1 MQMLKKITLA
11 CGLLMASPAVVFAN
25 VSEYQLDNGLK
36 LIVKPDHRAP
46 VAVTQVWY
54 KVGSSYE
61 YNGITGISH
70 QLEHMMF
77 KGTENLGPNEFS
89 RIIAANGGRENAFTG
104 RDYTAYFQTMEA
116 DRVEVSFRLEAERMR
131 KLVIDE
137 AELLKEREVVAEE
150 RRMRT
155 EDNPTA
161 LTREVFNAT
170 AFVNSPYHHP
180 IVGWMSDINHYE
192 AEDLRAWYQKWYA
205 PNNATIVV
213 VGDVEPEAVYKLA
226 LKYFGDLKPE
236 VTAVVKPQVEVPQL
250 GMRQIQVQAPAELPY
265 LMMGWKVPVVKTA
278 EVDWEPYA
286 LEMLAGILDG
296 GASARFSRDLV
307 RGQEIATNI
316 GAGYGLFSRLDD
328 VFMVAGTPAKAHSIA
343 DLQQAVMQQI
353 TNLKSSLVSE
363 QELERIKTQVVANA
377 VYERDSVFYQA
388 MQIGM
393 LETVGLDWKL
403 SDDYVKNIQ
412 AVTAEQVQA
421 VAQKYFID
429 KTLTVAELIP
439 EPLGNNK
446 PRPQSIVGGRHGH

>member
-1 MQMLKKITLA
+1 MQMLKKITIV
-11 CGLLMASPAVVFAN
+11 CGLLIVSPTVALADIM
-25 VSEYQLDNGLK
+25 EYQFENGLK

-46 VAVTQVWY
+46 VAVIQVWY

-77 KGTENLGPNEFS
+77 KGTANLGPNEFS
-89 RIIAANGGRENAFTG
+89 KIIAANGGRENAFTG

-137 AELLKEREVVAEE
+137 AEVLKEKEVVAEE

-155 EDNPTA
+155 EDNPTS
-161 LTREVFNAT
+161 LTREAFNAA
-170 AFVNSPYHHP
+170 AFMNSPYHHP
-180 IVGWMSDINHYE
+180 VVGWMSDINNYE
-192 AEDLRAWYQKWYA
+192 ADDLRDWYQKWYA

-213 VGDVEPEAVYKLA
+213 VGDVEPESIHQLA
-226 LKYFGDLKPE
+226 KKYFDDLKPE
-236 VTAVVKPQVEVPQL
+236 VTEIVKPQVEVPQL
-250 GMRQIQVQAPAELPY
+250 GKRQVQVQAPAKLPY
-265 LMMGWKVPVVKTA
+265 LMMGWKVPVVTTA
-278 EVDWEPYA
+278 EIAWEPYA

-307 RGQEIATNI
+307 RGQEVAANL

-328 VFMVAGTPAKAHSIA
+328 LFLVAGTPTKAHSIA
-343 DLQQAVMQQI
+343 DLQQAVMTQLE
-353 TNLKSSLVSE
+353 TLKTEAVSQ

-393 LETVGLDWKL
+393 LETVGLDWRL

-421 VAQKYFID
+421 VAKKYFID
-429 KTLTVAELIP
+429 KTLTVAELVP
-439 EPLGNNK
+439 QPLDGQ
-446 PRPQSIVGGRHGH
+446 PRRQATAGGRHGH

>member
-1 MQMLKKITLA
+1 MQMLKKISLV
-11 CGLLMASPAVVFAN
+11 CGFLIMSPAVVLAD
-25 VSEYQLDNGLK
+25 VVEYQFDNGLK

-89 RIIAANGGRENAFTG
+89 KIIAANGGRENAFTG

-137 AELLKEREVVAEE
+137 AELLKEQEVVAEE

-161 LTREVFNAT
+161 MTREAFNAT
-170 AFVNSPYHHP
+170 AFMNSPYHHP
-180 IVGWMSDINHYE
+180 IVGWMSDINNYE
-192 AEDLRAWYQKWYA
+192 ADDLREWYQKWYA

-213 VGDVEPEAVYKLA
+213 VGDVEPEAIHELA
-226 LKYFGDLKPE
+226 KQYFGHLKPE
-236 VTAVVKPQVEVPQL
+236 EIEVVKPQVEVPQL
-250 GMRQIQVQAPAELPY
+250 GKRQIQVQAPAELPY

-278 EVDWEPYA
+278 EVAWEPYA

-307 RGQEIATNI
+307 RGEEIASNL
-316 GAGYGLFSRLDD
+316 GAGYSLFSRLDD
-328 VFMVAGTPAKAHSIA
+328 LFLVAGTPTKAHSIA
-343 DLQQAVMQQI
+343 NLQQAVIAQLE
-353 TNLKSSLVSE
+353 TLKTEPVSQ

-393 LETVGLDWKL
+393 LETVGLDWRL

-429 KTLTVAELIP
+429 KTLTVAELDP
-439 EPLGNNK
+439 QPLDGK
-446 PRPQSIVGGRHGH
+446 LRRQTFVGARHGR

>member
-1 MQMLKKITLA
+1 MQMLKKIILA
-11 CGLLMASPAVVFAN
+11 CSLLLALPTLVFAD
-25 VSEYQLDNGLK
+25 VSEYLLKNGLK
-36 LIVKPDHRAP
+36 LIVKSDHRAT

-77 KGTENLGPNEFS
+77 KGTENLAPNEFS

-116 DRVEVSFRLEAERMR
+116 DRLEVSFRLEAERMR
-131 KLVIDE
+131 KLIIDE
-137 AELLKEREVVAEE
+137 TELIKEREVVAEE

-155 EDNPTA
+155 EDNPIA
-161 LTREVFNAT
+161 MTREAFNAT

-192 AEDLRAWYQKWYA
+192 AEDLRDWYQKWYA

-213 VGDVEPEAVYKLA
+213 AGDVEADAVYKLA
-226 LKYFGDLKPE
+226 EKYFGKLTRE
-236 VTAVVKPQVEVPQL
+236 VTAVVKPQIEVPQL
-250 GMRQIQVQAPAELPY
+250 GMRKVIVQTPAKLPY
-265 LMMGWKVPVVKTA
+265 LMMGWKVPVVKTTDVA
-278 EVDWEPYA
+278 WEPYA

-296 GASARFSRDLV
+296 GASARFSRELI
-307 RGQEIATNI
+307 RGKEIATSI

-328 VFMVAGTPAKAHSIA
+328 LFIVAGTPTKAHTVPE
-343 DLQQAVMQQI
+343 LEQAVMQQI
-353 TNLKSSLVSE
+353 VQLQTELVSE
-363 QELERIKTQVVANA
+363 QELKRIKAQVVANKT
-377 VYERDSVFYQA
+377 YERDSVFYQA

-393 LETVGLDWKL
+393 LETIGLDWRL
-403 SDDYVKNIQ
+403 SEEYVKNID
-412 AVTAEQVQA
+412 AVTAQQVRA
-421 VAQKYFID
+421 VARKYFID

-439 EPLGNNK
+439 QPIGDK
-446 PRPQSIVGGRHGH
+446 PRPKSSFGVRHGY